1 MPKSGNLE
9 SIMLYKSTRGQS
21 PEVSFSEVLL
31 GGLAPD
37 GGLYMP
43 TNVPKFS
50 IQEINSFKDL
60 QFHELATEIL
70 FPFVEGD
77 IEKSDFSRLVEETY
91 KVFEVDD
98 VVELIELE
106 NNRQVLELFHG
117 PTLAFKDVAM
127 QLLGSLLNH
136 FAKEQGKKIAVLGAT
151 SGDTGAAAISACAR
165 HANVEVFILYPHN
178 KVTDIQRRQMTTTG
192 STNVYPLAIQS
203 DFDGCQSI
211 VKEIFLD
218 KDFHIDSTKFIAA
231 NSINWARCMT
241 QSVYFFWAYLKLRHL
256 EQDLIFSVPSG
267 NFGHAYAG
275 WTAKEMGL
283 PIKKL
288 MIATNSNDVLHKLFS
303 ENHYEKSS
311 VDQTLAPSMDI
322 SVASNFERLLYN
334 LYDDDSEALFSIM
347 SNFPDKPISIP
358 KEKWDS
364 VVKFFSSK
372 SSSDEEIKEQIRE
385 TYEESRY
392 LLDPHTATGVRAS
405 NVLASKDDLVVSMAT
420 AHPSKFGEA
429 IDGAIPGHDLNIP
442 ERLNNVFDQEESYE
456 VISEEYEDVK
466 QFILS
471 KVN

>member
-1 MPKSGNLE
+1 
-9 SIMLYKSTRGQS
+9 MLYKSTRGQS

-43 TNVPKFS
+43 TSIPKFS
-50 IQEINSFKDL
+50 IEEINDFKDL

-70 FPFVEGD
+70 FPFIEGD
-77 IEKSDFSRLVEETY
+77 IDKEVFSDLVRETY

-98 VVELIELE
+98 VVEIVELE
-106 NNRQVLELFHG
+106 KNRQILELFHG

-127 QLLGSLLNH
+127 QLLGSLLDH

-151 SGDTGAAAISACAR
+151 SGDTGAAAISACSR
-165 HANVEVFILYPHN
+165 HSNVKVFILYPHN
-178 KVTDIQRRQMTTTG
+178 KVTDIQRRQMTTSG
-192 STNVYPLAIQS
+192 SGNVHPLAIES
-203 DFDGCQSI
+203 DFDGCQSL
-211 VKEIFLD
+211 VKKIFLD
-218 KDFHIDSTKFIAA
+218 KDFHIDSTRFIAA

-241 QSVYFFWAYLKLRHL
+241 QSVYFFWAYLKLRNKDK
-256 EQDLIFSVPSG
+256 DLIFSVPSG

-288 MIATNSNDVLHKLFS
+288 LIATNSNDVLHKLFS
-303 ENHYEKSS
+303 ENNYEKSS

-334 LYDDDSEALFSIM
+334 LHDNNSEVLSSIM
-347 SNFPDKPISIP
+347 AQFPEKPISIP

-364 VVKFFSSK
+364 VVKFFSSDRC
-372 SSSDEEIKEQIRE
+372 SDQGIKEQIKN
-385 TYEESRY
+385 TYEESGY
-392 LLDPHTATGVRAS
+392 LLDPHTATGVSAS
-405 NVLASKDDLVVSMAT
+405 NNLESKDELVVTMAT
-420 AHPSKFGEA
+420 AHPAKFGEA

-442 ERLNNVFDQEESYE
+442 KRLNIVFDKEESYE
-456 VISEEYEDVK
+456 VLSEDYEEVK
-466 QFILS
+466 QLILS

>member
-1 MPKSGNLE
+1 
-9 SIMLYKSTRGQS
+9 MLYKSTRGQS

-43 TNVPKFS
+43 TSIPKFS
-50 IQEINSFKDL
+50 IQEINDFKDL
-60 QFHELATEIL
+60 KFHELATEIL

-77 IEKSDFSRLVEETY
+77 INKDVFSDLVQETY
-91 KVFEVDD
+91 NIFEVNE
-98 VVELIELE
+98 VVELVELE
-106 NNRQVLELFHG
+106 KNRQVLELFHG

-127 QLLGSLLNH
+127 QLLGSLLDH

-151 SGDTGAAAISACAR
+151 SGDTGAAAISACSR

-178 KVTDIQRRQMTTTG
+178 KVTDIQRRQMTTSG
-192 STNVYPLAIQS
+192 SGNVYPLAIES

-211 VKEIFLD
+211 VKKIFLD
-218 KDFHIDSTKFIAA
+218 KDFHIDSTRFIAA

-241 QSVYFFWAYLKLRHL
+241 QSVYFFWAYLKLR
-256 EQDLIFSVPSG
+256 EKSKDLIFSVPSG

-275 WTAKEMGL
+275 WTAKQMGL

-288 MIATNSNDVLHKLFS
+288 LIATNSNDVLHKLFS
-303 ENHYEKSS
+303 QNSYEKSS
-311 VDQTLAPSMDI
+311 VNQTLAPSMDI

-334 LYDDDSEALFSIM
+334 LHDNNADVLSSIM
-347 SNFPDKPISIP
+347 TQFPEKPISIP

-364 VVKFFSSK
+364 VIKFFSSDRC
-372 SSSDEEIKEQIRE
+372 SDQEIKEQIKN
-385 TYEESRY
+385 TYEDSGY

-405 NVLASKDDLVVSMAT
+405 NNLESKEELVVTMAT
-420 AHPSKFGEA
+420 AHPAKFGKA
-429 IDGAIPGHDLNIP
+429 IEEAIPGHDLNIP
-442 ERLNNVFDQEESYE
+442 KRLNIVFDKKESYE
-456 VISEEYEDVK
+456 VLSEEYEEVK

-471 KVN
+471 NVN

>member
-1 MPKSGNLE
+1 
-9 SIMLYKSTRGQS
+9 MLYKSTRGQS

-43 TNVPKFS
+43 TSIPKFS
-50 IQEINSFKDL
+50 IEEINDFKDL

-70 FPFVEGD
+70 FPFIEGD
-77 IEKSDFSRLVEETY
+77 IDKEVFSDLVRETY
-91 KVFEVDD
+91 KVFEVND
-98 VVELIELE
+98 VVEIVELE
-106 NNRQVLELFHG
+106 KNRQILELFHG
-117 PTLAFKDVAM
+117 PTLAFKDIAM
-127 QLLGSLLNH
+127 QLLGSLLDH

-151 SGDTGAAAISACAR
+151 SGDTGAAAISACSR
-165 HANVEVFILYPHN
+165 HSNVQVFILYPHN
-178 KVTDIQRRQMTTTG
+178 KVTDIQRRQMTTSG
-192 STNVYPLAIQS
+192 SGNVHPLAIES
-203 DFDGCQSI
+203 DFDGCQSL
-211 VKEIFLD
+211 VKKIFLD
-218 KDFHIDSTKFIAA
+218 KDFHIDSTRFIAA

-241 QSVYFFWAYLKLRHL
+241 QSVYFFWAYLKLRDKDK
-256 EQDLIFSVPSG
+256 DLIFSVPSG

-288 MIATNSNDVLHKLFS
+288 LIATNSNDVLHKLFS
-303 ENHYEKSS
+303 ENNYEKSS

-334 LYDDDSEALFSIM
+334 LHDNNSDVLSSIM
-347 SNFPDKPISIP
+347 AQFPEKPISIP

-364 VVKFFSSK
+364 VVKFFSSERC
-372 SSSDEEIKEQIRE
+372 SDQEIKEQIRN
-385 TYEESRY
+385 TYEESNY

-405 NVLASKDDLVVSMAT
+405 NNLESKDELVVTMAT
-420 AHPSKFGEA
+420 AHPAKFGEA

-442 ERLNNVFDQEESYE
+442 KRLNIVFDKEESYE
-456 VISEEYEDVK
+456 VLSEDYEEVK
-466 QFILS
+466 QLILS

>member
-1 MPKSGNLE
+1 
-9 SIMLYKSTRGQS
+9 MLYKSTRGQS

-43 TNVPKFS
+43 TSIPKFS
-50 IQEINSFKDL
+50 IEEINDFKDL

-70 FPFVEGD
+70 FPFIEGD
-77 IEKSDFSRLVEETY
+77 IDKEVFSDLVRETY
-91 KVFEVDD
+91 KVFEVKD
-98 VVELIELE
+98 VVEIVELE
-106 NNRQVLELFHG
+106 KNRQILELFHG

-127 QLLGSLLNH
+127 QLLGYLLDH

-151 SGDTGAAAISACAR
+151 SGDTGAAAISACSR
-165 HANVEVFILYPHN
+165 HSNVKVFILYPHN
-178 KVTDIQRRQMTTTG
+178 KVTDIQRRQMTTSG
-192 STNVYPLAIQS
+192 SGNVHPLAIES
-203 DFDGCQSI
+203 DFDGCQSL
-211 VKEIFLD
+211 VKKIFLD
-218 KDFHIDSTKFIAA
+218 KDFHIDSTRFIAA

-241 QSVYFFWAYLKLRHL
+241 QSVYFFWAYLKLRNKDK
-256 EQDLIFSVPSG
+256 DLIFSVPSG

-288 MIATNSNDVLHKLFS
+288 LIATNSNDVLHKLFS
-303 ENHYEKSS
+303 ENNYEKSS

-334 LYDDDSEALFSIM
+334 LHDNNSEVLSSIM
-347 SNFPDKPISIP
+347 AQFPEKPISIP

-364 VVKFFSSK
+364 VVKFFSSDRC
-372 SSSDEEIKEQIRE
+372 SDQGIKEQIRN
-385 TYEESRY
+385 TYEESNY

-405 NVLASKDDLVVSMAT
+405 NNLESKDELVVTMAT
-420 AHPSKFGEA
+420 AHPAKFGEA

-442 ERLNNVFDQEESYE
+442 KRLNIVFDKEESYE
-456 VISEEYEDVK
+456 VLSEDYEEVK
-466 QFILS
+466 QLILS

>member
-1 MPKSGNLE
+1 
-9 SIMLYKSTRGQS
+9 MLYKSTRGQS

-43 TNVPKFS
+43 TSIPKFS
-50 IQEINSFKDL
+50 IEEINDFKDL

-70 FPFVEGD
+70 FPFIEGD
-77 IEKSDFSRLVEETY
+77 IDKEVFSDLVRETY
-91 KVFEVDD
+91 KVFEVND
-98 VVELIELE
+98 VVEIVELE
-106 NNRQVLELFHG
+106 KNRQILELFHG

-127 QLLGSLLNH
+127 QLLGSLLDH

-151 SGDTGAAAISACAR
+151 SGDTGAAAISACSR
-165 HANVEVFILYPHN
+165 HSNVQVFILYPHN
-178 KVTDIQRRQMTTTG
+178 KVTDIQRRQMTTSG
-192 STNVYPLAIQS
+192 SGNVHPLAIES
-203 DFDGCQSI
+203 DFDGCQSL
-211 VKEIFLD
+211 VKKIFLD
-218 KDFHIDSTKFIAA
+218 KDFHVDSTRFIAA

-241 QSVYFFWAYLKLRHL
+241 QSVYFFWAYLKLRNKDK
-256 EQDLIFSVPSG
+256 DLIFSVPSG

-288 MIATNSNDVLHKLFS
+288 LIATNSNDVLHKLFS
-303 ENHYEKSS
+303 ENNYEKSS

-334 LYDDDSEALFSIM
+334 LHDNNSEVLSSIM
-347 SNFPDKPISIP
+347 AQFPEKPISIP

-364 VVKFFSSK
+364 VVKFFSSDRC
-372 SSSDEEIKEQIRE
+372 SDQGIKEQIRN
-385 TYEESRY
+385 TYEESNY

-405 NVLASKDDLVVSMAT
+405 NNLESKDELVVTMAT
-420 AHPSKFGEA
+420 AHPAKFGEA

-442 ERLNNVFDQEESYE
+442 KRLNIVFDKEESYE
-456 VISEEYEDVK
+456 VLSEDYEEVK
-466 QFILS
+466 KFILS

>member
-1 MPKSGNLE
+1 
-9 SIMLYKSTRGQS
+9 MLYKSTRGQS

-43 TNVPKFS
+43 TSTPKFS
-50 IQEINSFKDL
+50 IKEINDFKDL
-60 QFHELATEIL
+60 EFHELATEIL

-77 IEKSDFSRLVEETY
+77 IDKEVFSNLVRETY

-98 VVELIELE
+98 VVEIVELE
-106 NNRQVLELFHG
+106 KNRQILELFHG

-127 QLLGSLLNH
+127 QLLGSLLDH

-151 SGDTGAAAISACAR
+151 SGDTGAAAISACSR
-165 HANVEVFILYPHN
+165 HANVQVFILYPHN
-178 KVTDIQRRQMTTTG
+178 KVTDIQRRQMTTSG
-192 STNVYPLAIQS
+192 SGNVHPLAIES
-203 DFDGCQSI
+203 DFDGCQSL
-211 VKEIFLD
+211 VKKIFLD
-218 KDFHIDSTKFIAA
+218 KDFHIDSTRFIAA

-241 QSVYFFWAYLKLRHL
+241 QSVYFFWAYLKLRDKDK
-256 EQDLIFSVPSG
+256 DLIFSVPSG

-288 MIATNSNDVLHKLFS
+288 LIATNSNDVLHKLFS
-303 ENHYEKSS
+303 ENNYEKSS

-334 LYDDDSEALFSIM
+334 LHDNNSEVLSSIM
-347 SNFPDKPISIP
+347 AQFPKKPISIP

-364 VVKFFSSK
+364 VVKFFSSDRC
-372 SSSDEEIKEQIRE
+372 SDQGIKEQIRN
-385 TYEESRY
+385 TYEESNY

-405 NVLASKDDLVVSMAT
+405 NNLESKDELVVTMAT
-420 AHPSKFGEA
+420 AHPAKFGEA

-442 ERLNNVFDQEESYE
+442 KRLNIVFDKEESYE
-456 VISEEYEDVK
+456 VLSEDYEEVK

-471 KVN
+471 NVN

>member
-1 MPKSGNLE
+1 
-9 SIMLYKSTRGQS
+9 MLYKSTRGQS

-43 TNVPKFS
+43 TSIPKFS
-50 IQEINSFKDL
+50 IEEINDFKDL

-77 IEKSDFSRLVEETY
+77 IDKEVFSNLVRETY

-98 VVELIELE
+98 VVEIVELE
-106 NNRQVLELFHG
+106 KNRQILELFHG

-127 QLLGSLLNH
+127 QLLGSLLDH

-151 SGDTGAAAISACAR
+151 SGDTGAAAISACSR
-165 HANVEVFILYPHN
+165 HSNVKVFILYPHN
-178 KVTDIQRRQMTTTG
+178 KVTDIQRRQMTTSG
-192 STNVYPLAIQS
+192 SGNVHPLAIES
-203 DFDGCQSI
+203 DFDGCQSL
-211 VKEIFLD
+211 VKKIFLD
-218 KDFHIDSTKFIAA
+218 KDFHIDSTRFIAA

-241 QSVYFFWAYLKLRHL
+241 QSVYFFWAYLKLRNKDK
-256 EQDLIFSVPSG
+256 DLIFSVPSG

-288 MIATNSNDVLHKLFS
+288 LIATNSNDVLHKLFS
-303 ENHYEKSS
+303 ENNYEKSS

-334 LYDDDSEALFSIM
+334 LHDNNSEVLSSIM
-347 SNFPDKPISIP
+347 AQFPEKPISIP

-364 VVKFFSSK
+364 VVKFFSSDRC
-372 SSSDEEIKEQIRE
+372 SDQGIKEQIRN
-385 TYEESRY
+385 TYEESNY

-405 NVLASKDDLVVSMAT
+405 NNLESKDELVVTMAT
-420 AHPSKFGEA
+420 AHPAKFGEA

-442 ERLNNVFDQEESYE
+442 KRLNIVFDKEESYE
-456 VISEEYEDVK
+456 VLSEDYEEVK
-466 QFILS
+466 QLILS

>member
-1 MPKSGNLE
+1 
-9 SIMLYKSTRGQS
+9 MLYKSTRGQS

-43 TNVPKFS
+43 TSIPKFS
-50 IQEINSFKDL
+50 IEEINDFKDL

-70 FPFVEGD
+70 FPFIEGD
-77 IEKSDFSRLVEETY
+77 IDKEVFSDLVRETY
-91 KVFEVDD
+91 KVFEVND
-98 VVELIELE
+98 VVEIVELE
-106 NNRQVLELFHG
+106 KNRQILELFHG

-127 QLLGSLLNH
+127 QLLGSLLDH

-151 SGDTGAAAISACAR
+151 SGDTGAAAISACSR
-165 HANVEVFILYPHN
+165 HSNVQVFILYPHN
-178 KVTDIQRRQMTTTG
+178 KVTDIQRRQMTTSG
-192 STNVYPLAIQS
+192 SGNVHPLAIES
-203 DFDGCQSI
+203 DFDGCQSL
-211 VKEIFLD
+211 VKKIFLD
-218 KDFHIDSTKFIAA
+218 KDFHIDSTRFIAA

-241 QSVYFFWAYLKLRHL
+241 QSVYFFWAYLKLRNKDK
-256 EQDLIFSVPSG
+256 DLIFSVPSG

-288 MIATNSNDVLHKLFS
+288 LIATNSNDVLHKLFS
-303 ENHYEKSS
+303 ENNYEKSS

-334 LYDDDSEALFSIM
+334 LHDNNSEVLSSIM
-347 SNFPDKPISIP
+347 AQFPEKPISIP

-364 VVKFFSSK
+364 VVKFFSSDRC
-372 SSSDEEIKEQIRE
+372 SDQGIKEQIRN
-385 TYEESRY
+385 TYEESNY

-405 NVLASKDDLVVSMAT
+405 NNLESKDELVVTMAT
-420 AHPSKFGEA
+420 AHPAKFGEA
-429 IDGAIPGHDLNIP
+429 IDGASPGHDLNIP
-442 ERLNNVFDQEESYE
+442 KRLNIVFDKEESYE
-456 VISEEYEDVK
+456 VLSEDYEEVK
-466 QFILS
+466 QLILS

>member
-1 MPKSGNLE
+1 
-9 SIMLYKSTRGQS
+9 MLYKSTRGQS

-43 TNVPKFS
+43 TSIPKFS
-50 IQEINSFKDL
+50 IEEINDFKDL

-77 IEKSDFSRLVEETY
+77 IDKEVFSNLVRETY

-98 VVELIELE
+98 VVEIVELE
-106 NNRQVLELFHG
+106 KNRQILELFHG

-127 QLLGSLLNH
+127 QLLGSLLDH

-151 SGDTGAAAISACAR
+151 SGDTGAAAISACSR
-165 HANVEVFILYPHN
+165 HSNVKVFILYPHN
-178 KVTDIQRRQMTTTG
+178 KVTDIQRRQMTTSG
-192 STNVYPLAIQS
+192 SGNVHPLAIES
-203 DFDGCQSI
+203 DFDGCQSL
-211 VKEIFLD
+211 VKKIFLD
-218 KDFHIDSTKFIAA
+218 KDFHIDSTRFIAA

-241 QSVYFFWAYLKLRHL
+241 QSVYFFWAYLKLRDKDK
-256 EQDLIFSVPSG
+256 DLIFSVPSG

-288 MIATNSNDVLHKLFS
+288 LIATNSNDVLHKLFS
-303 ENHYEKSS
+303 ENNYEKSS

-334 LYDDDSEALFSIM
+334 LHDNNSEVLSSIM
-347 SNFPDKPISIP
+347 AQFPEKPISIP

-364 VVKFFSSK
+364 VVKFFSSDRC
-372 SSSDEEIKEQIRE
+372 SDQGIKEQIRN
-385 TYEESRY
+385 TYEESNY

-405 NVLASKDDLVVSMAT
+405 NNLESKDELVVTMAT
-420 AHPSKFGEA
+420 AHPAKFGEA

-442 ERLNNVFDQEESYE
+442 KRLNIVFDKEESYE
-456 VISEEYEDVK
+456 VLSEDYEEVK
-466 QFILS
+466 QLILS

>member
-1 MPKSGNLE
+1 
-9 SIMLYKSTRGQS
+9 MLYKSTRGQS

-43 TNVPKFS
+43 TSIPKFS
-50 IQEINSFKDL
+50 IEEINDFKDL

-70 FPFVEGD
+70 FPFIEGD
-77 IEKSDFSRLVEETY
+77 IDKEVFSDLVRETY

-98 VVELIELE
+98 VVEIVELE
-106 NNRQVLELFHG
+106 KNRQILELFHG

-127 QLLGSLLNH
+127 QLLGSLLDH

-151 SGDTGAAAISACAR
+151 SGDTGAAAISACSR
-165 HANVEVFILYPHN
+165 HSNVKVFILYPHN
-178 KVTDIQRRQMTTTG
+178 KVTDIQRRQMTTSG
-192 STNVYPLAIQS
+192 SGNVHPLAIES
-203 DFDGCQSI
+203 DFDGCQSL
-211 VKEIFLD
+211 VKKIFLD
-218 KDFHIDSTKFIAA
+218 KDFHIDSTRFIAA

-241 QSVYFFWAYLKLRHL
+241 QSVYFFWAYLKLRDKDK
-256 EQDLIFSVPSG
+256 DLIFSVPSG

-275 WTAKEMGL
+275 WIAKEMGL

-288 MIATNSNDVLHKLFS
+288 LIATNSNDVLHKLFS
-303 ENHYEKSS
+303 ENNYEKSS
-311 VDQTLAPSMDI
+311 VDQTLAPRLDI

-334 LYDDDSEALFSIM
+334 LHDNNSEVLSSIM
-347 SNFPDKPISIP
+347 AQFPEKPISIP

-364 VVKFFSSK
+364 VVKFFSSDRC
-372 SSSDEEIKEQIRE
+372 SDQGIKEQIRN
-385 TYEESRY
+385 TYEESNY

-405 NVLASKDDLVVSMAT
+405 NNLESKDELVVTMAT
-420 AHPSKFGEA
+420 AHPAKFGEA

-442 ERLNNVFDQEESYE
+442 KRLNIVFDKEESYE
-456 VISEEYEDVK
+456 VLSEDYEEVK
-466 QFILS
+466 QLILS